1 VSIRNNITIICFTVP
16 LCSCITS
23 LGSEQPLLF
32 YLLYSFIPT
41 KTKQK
46 KGNSYF
52 FYTPP
57 EVDSQI
63 YCVILYFSYCHV
75 KSHRW
80 GEDFFEGRNL
90 SRAMDV
96 CVCLSGAD
104 GSVVEGRATLFRHH
118 REVSRVRIPGRMGLP
133 WMLCCVRFV
142 SSRQRRGEERV
153 AEGGRGWPEP
163 RRTTK
168 GKMENISRP
177 QGT

>member
-57 EVDSQI
+57 EVGRSNLLC
-63 YCVILYFSYCHV
+63 YSV
-75 KSHRW
+75 
-80 GEDFFEGRNL
+80 FFLL
-90 SRAMDV
+90 SCKVAPLGGGFFRRKEPQPGHG
-96 CVCLSGAD
+96 CVCMS
-104 GSVVEGRATLFRHH
+104 
-118 REVSRVRIPGRMGLP
+118 I
-133 WMLCCVRFV
+133 
-142 SSRQRRGEERV
+142 RG
-153 AEGGRGWPEP
+153 
-163 RRTTK
+163 
-168 GKMENISRP
+168 
-177 QGT
+177 